1 MKTLEEMADE
11 YLETAEELKKKIKE
25 LKQRDPGTNPAAIHR
40 TIDIYEDMFR
50 ETMQIYKTLKGYYRR

>member
-11 YLETAEELKKKIKE
+11 YLAAAEDLKKKINE

-40 TIDIYEDMFR
+40 TIDIYEDMYSDA
-50 ETMQIYKTLKGYYRR
+50 MISYHKLKNYYNK